1 MNKKLVIS
9 TCTGCCYYSNRYYSY
24 DNECIALTDKRSL
37 SSSFG
42 GYPLQLG
49 DAHGPIPDECPL
61 PDIDEKDTREVLGK
75 EGVDG

>member
-24 DNECIALTDKRSL
+24 DNECIAIKEK
-37 SSSFG
+37 G
-42 GYPLQLG
+42 GHWLCGPLPLG
-49 DAHGPIPDECPL
+49 DPHGPIPDECPL

>member
-24 DNECIALTDKRSL
+24 DNECLLLKNED
-37 SSSFG
+37 G
-42 GYPLQLG
+42 QPLNVG
-49 DAHGPIPDECPL
+49 NPNGPIPDECPL
-61 PDIDEKDTREVLGK
+61 PDIDEKDIREVLGK

>member
-1 MNKKLVIS
+1 MAKKLVIS
-9 TCTGCCYYSNRYYSY
+9 TCSGCCYYSNRYYSY
-24 DNECIALTDKRSL
+24 DNECMMLEEKE
-37 SSSFG
+37 
-42 GYPLQLG
+42 GYRKGDPLDVG